1 MINYISADSPFGNIL
16 NWGDNDLWEM
26 SESDRLQKLEVETS
40 DFCSPPP
47 AKAYLMFP
55 ERRSLGSGNDLCHK
69 VGKNVII
76 KTCC

>member
-1 MINYISADSPFGNIL
+1 
-16 NWGDNDLWEM
+16 M

-69 VGKNVII
+69 VGKHIVI
-76 KTCC
+76 KTFC